1 MTDELLKPEKA
12 SFASSTPVTYR
23 TPMAPKNTISA
34 RNFVN
39 NSTVNIENTV
49 TIVIQAY
56 KPKPKNSIVS
66 IYIYSFFIFFVIGSN
81 YKGLARKYFID
92 EMFKLLECKG
102 VVEFAKRICQSPVVP
117 FMVFTIIGVEY
128 IPEFVALFSIV
139 TRNGPHVR

>member
-49 TIVIQAY
+49 MIVIQACR
-56 KPKPKNSIVS
+56 PKPKKSIVS
-66 IYIYSFFIFFVIGSN
+66 ISIFIIISSFLFNSY
-81 YKGLARKYFID
+81 YKVF
-92 EMFKLLECKG
+92 
-102 VVEFAKRICQSPVVP
+102 SP
-117 FMVFTIIGVEY
+117 
-128 IPEFVALFSIV
+128 
-139 TRNGPHVR
+139 